1 MTLDDETTANAFSA
15 VSDDTHNSSLSALR
29 LPNIGS
35 EPVCASSNMTSGSA
49 NISDDQP
56 DTSPLSK
63 SNTPKSTN
71 TEHRRVETAETD
83 RPASAAAELVLDSE
97 TGVVLRNS
105 RIGSTLSEVRSRPVG
120 IIYQSSLPE
129 RSSVDTNEDKD
140 STSATV
146 SFFLCVCFNSLW
158 VTAV

>member
-1 MTLDDETTANAFSA
+1 MTLDHVSTAAAAST

-35 EPVCASSNMTSGSA
+35 EPTAASDNVMAGST
-49 NISDDQP
+49 NIINDQP
-56 DTSPLSK
+56 DMSSLSK
-63 SNTPKSTN
+63 SNTPTSTN

-83 RPASAAAELVLDSE
+83 RPASAAVELVLDSE

-146 SFFLCVCFNSLW
+146 SFFLCVCLNSLW